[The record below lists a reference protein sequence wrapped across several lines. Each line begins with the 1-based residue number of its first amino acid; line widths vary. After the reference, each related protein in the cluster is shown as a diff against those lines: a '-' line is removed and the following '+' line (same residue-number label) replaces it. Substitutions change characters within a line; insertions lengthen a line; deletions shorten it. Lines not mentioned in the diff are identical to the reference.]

1 MRVLRGLSG
10 RVLACGCVVGVYET
24 YRGAVVDSIDVRSD
38 GCPNPDHRRGAIV
51 PPAFDEA
58 PNVGGV
64 ARRAD
69 DRRS

>member
-24 YRGAVVDSIDVRSD
+24 YGGAVVDTIDVRSD
-38 GCPNPDHRRGAIV
+38 RCSNPDHRRGAIV
-51 PPAFDEA
+51 PRAFDQT
-58 PNVGGV
+58 PNLEGV
-64 ARRAD
+64 TRGAD